1 MHKVVQTFMRERIA
15 RVPLVIL
22 GGNFLQQIQYKT
34 HLSLHYFD
42 MKALTKQNI
51 YAVSVN
57 LFSKA
62 GFKTVV
68 SSLFPV
74 YAFLF
79 DPLKTHLYYAIATL
93 IVFDFITAMF
103 AAYHTKEKITSAKAS
118 RTLVKML
125 VYGLMISGA
134 TLTDR
139 FIVGNI
145 ELFAD
150 LSMGF
155 VAITEFISILENI
168 SKLGFE
174 VPSNVVKRL
183 NYLKKQEILTKVD
196 EVHDKLHT
204 TVDKEMNK
212 IKDTL

>member
-1 MHKVVQTFMRERIA
+1 
-15 RVPLVIL
+15 
-22 GGNFLQQIQYKT
+22 
-34 HLSLHYFD
+34 

-51 YAVSVN
+51 YSVSTAVFTQSGLKV
-57 LFSKA
+57 A
-62 GFKTVV
+62 I
-68 SSLFPV
+68 SSLFPL
-74 YAFLF
+74 YAFLL
-79 DPLKTHLYYAIATL
+79 DPLKTQLYYAIAML

-103 AAYHTKEKITSAKAS
+103 AVWYTKEKITSAKAS
-118 RTLVKML
+118 RTLVKLL
-125 VYGLMISGA
+125 VYGFMVSGA

-139 FIVGNI
+139 FIIGNI

-150 LSMGF
+150 LTMGF

-196 EVHDKLHT
+196 EVRDKLHT
-204 TVDKEMNK
+204 TVDKETNK
-212 IKDTL
+212 IKETL